1 MSGDRTEPS
10 EGLDRR
16 AVRTALGAETA
27 GLEVVIGSL
36 EKVSA
41 EVGRLEG
48 LLSRSAPDEEQRR
61 LALTAIAEGLAD
73 LRSRVRESRDRLDSW
88 ADRLRDAGDPLAA
101 DLAQVRG
108 ILECIV
114 RDQLEPARVALR
126 NLLDE
131 LLPGEPA

>member
-1 MSGDRTEPS
+1 MSSDRTEPA
-10 EGLDRR
+10 EGLDRH
-16 AVRTALGAETA
+16 AVRAALGEETA
-27 GLEVVIGSL
+27 GLGVVIGLL
-36 EKVSA
+36 EKVTA

-61 LALTAIAEGLAD
+61 QALTVIAEGLAD
-73 LRSRVRESRDRLDSW
+73 LRSRIRESRDRLDSW

-114 RDQLEPARVALR
+114 RDQMEPARATLR

-131 LLPGEPA
+131 ILPGEPA